1 MNLFTNPKDI
11 FKNYRIVI
19 FGSYHPNNKPVLDR
33 LVNYLKQ
40 RGFQQSKLAID
51 LIKIPDKLEDVAYE
65 AYILSEIEKIMHE
78 VDYNLFIFFPNDNNS
93 TLIELTSLIKSLEF
107 PTLRE
112 RTLVI
117 INRNYNVSMLKGLL
131 EKDKVYTFF
140 YDNEIEICQKSYVF
154 IKQNIFM

>member
-1 MNLFTNPKDI
+1 MNLFTNLKDI

>member
-19 FGSYHPNNKPVLDR
+19 FGSYHPDNKPVLDR

-40 RGFQQSKLAID
+40 RGFQQSKLAVDI
-51 LIKIPDKLEDVAYE
+51 IKIPDKLEDVAYE
-65 AYILSEIEKIMHE
+65 VYILSEIEKIMHE

-107 PTLRE
+107 STLRE

-131 EKDKVYTFF
+131 KKDKVYTFF